1 MTPDGWDSREL
12 LQPSKD
18 DGTRTSDYE
27 GDVGVL
33 RTWCAM
39 CPALQEMWPEDEQP
53 EDWDGVTM
61 ENGLVVELELGDVGL
76 TDAVPAELGQLT
88 SLEMLDLTG
97 NQLTSLPVEIGQL
110 TSLKVLYL
118 IDNRLTI
125 VPAEIGQLA
134 SLKWLEL
141 NNNQLMSVPAEIGQL
156 TSLERLG
163 LAGIQ
168 LMSVPLAIHHLRA
181 FGCDVCTDANV
192 SLP

>member
-1 MTPDGWDSREL
+1 MCIRDS
-12 LQPSKD
+12 
-18 DGTRTSDYE
+18 
-27 GDVGVL
+27 VL
-33 RTWCAM
+33 REIDSE
-39 CPALQEMWPEDEQP
+39 LEGRWPEDEGP
-53 EDWDGVTM
+53 EEWDGVTM
-61 ENGLVVELELGDVGL
+61 INGRVVDLELEDVDL

-97 NQLTSLPVEIGQL
+97 NQLTSLPAEIGQL

-156 TSLERLG
+156 TSLERLD

-168 LMSVPLAIHHLRA
+168 LNGVPFAIFHLSA

-192 SLP
+192 FLP